1 MADRQRL
8 AGMLEKQSRWRKEWS
23 ERFFVMDEDCIRYF
37 VSPPAFLED
46 TTEESRGTLYLAGL
60 VAEAAQDAGRPY
72 CIRLGR
78 DLLSCKTEP
87 EQRRWLQAINAASGA
102 GDTQHTGREPVQ
114 FQRKSS
120 VSSADKEPNLFLVH
134 PDGHH
139 QVVSW
144 RQPVSVHLAPS
155 SCALMLILDASIAEN
170 SSSASQALCRLPL
183 SKYQPGTSAS
193 FPVEFLGGESM
204 ERLLRVQVLESSL
217 LSYTEFLPLILGI
230 VSVLSSVLWL
240 WRLET
245 SGLAVA
251 LLWNAWHW
259 SQNRPA
265 RKVNFSVERF
275 MKADNSEHVAES
287 DKADR
292 QAEEPPLWC
301 GTWTL
306 DKSCSEKYEN
316 ILKDMGVNYLI
327 RKAADAKTSV
337 LVISKSSSHVTFI
350 VKNLVTVEDVLPV
363 DGTWVYKPVP
373 PAGRMKG
380 EMRLRLSKCTRNELE
395 MITEFPPGEGSLCD
409 TLTVSDGGAA
419 FSRRVVRT
427 RNDGTDLEC
436 TRVFRRT

>member
-1 MADRQRL
+1 
-8 AGMLEKQSRWRKEWS
+8 LEKQSRWRKEWS

-46 TTEESRGTLYLAGL
+46 TAEESRGTLYLAGL

-87 EQRRWLQAINAASGA
+87 EQRRWLQAINAAAGA
-102 GDTQHTGREPVQ
+102 GDTQHTGREPVL
-114 FQRKSS
+114 QRKSS

-155 SCALMLILDASIAEN
+155 SCALMLILDASIEN

-259 SQNRPA
+259 SQNPPGSRPWPRVSHHPYLTGCRYRNSTWHHPDWIQTHGSQMA
-265 RKVNFSVERF
+265 GHMWRF
-275 MKADNSEHVAES
+275 QGLPCNSGNWYRHL
-287 DKADR
+287 
-292 QAEEPPLWC
+292 PP
-301 GTWTL
+301 
-306 DKSCSEKYEN
+306 
-316 ILKDMGVNYLI
+316 
-327 RKAADAKTSV
+327 V
-337 LVISKSSSHVTFI
+337 LVE
-350 VKNLVTVEDVLPV
+350 VKV
-363 DGTWVYKPVP
+363 
-373 PAGRMKG
+373 
-380 EMRLRLSKCTRNELE
+380 
-395 MITEFPPGEGSLCD
+395 
-409 TLTVSDGGAA
+409 
-419 FSRRVVRT
+419 
-427 RNDGTDLEC
+427 
-436 TRVFRRT
+436 